1 MKFDKDAKYM
11 NSMAASAAP
20 NKRGNK
26 RTKTDKN
33 ERNAAEPVEDE
44 CVYGI
49 DCLNMRMSGYDSD
62 SDSK

>member
-1 MKFDKDAKYM
+1 M
-11 NSMAASAAP
+11 NSVAASAAP

-26 RTKTDKN
+26 RAKTDKN
-33 ERNAAEPVEDE
+33 ERNAAEPAEDE